1 MSETDLETIYNEFRS
16 RLYSFILKR
25 VKDKD
30 VTEDILHEVFLK
42 IHKKSDQLKDVSKI
56 ESWIYSIARNTITD
70 HFRGKKFD
78 EITEEHDEAVEVS
91 EQSDIQKTL
100 NISMRSM
107 ILKIPQ
113 PYRDALVQA
122 DLRRKK
128 QTDLAK
134 KYGLSVSAIKSR
146 VQRARKM
153 LKEMLMQCCHFEFDK
168 FGIVI
173 DYNPICCKRCEH
185 CKD

>member
-1 MSETDLETIYNEFRS
+1 MSETDLETIYNDFRS

-30 VTEDILHEVFLK
+30 AAEDILHEVFLK
-42 IHKKSDQLKDVSKI
+42 IHKKSDQLKDASKI
-56 ESWIYSIARNTITD
+56 ESWIYTIARNTITD

-78 EITEEHDEAVEVS
+78 EIAEEHDEAAEAG
-91 EQSDIQKTL
+91 EQSEMQKAL
-100 NISMRSM
+100 NISMRTM
-107 ILKIPQ
+107 ILRLPQ

-122 DLRRKK
+122 DLRRVK
-128 QTDLAK
+128 QTDIAR
-134 KYGLSVSAIKSR
+134 KYGLSVSAVKSR

-168 FGIVI
+168 FGIII
-173 DYNPICCKRCEH
+173 DYNPICCSKC
-185 CKD
+185 CS